1 LVIPP
6 FPRHWQHYPE
16 FLPHVIVYTYF
27 FLHFEKFLST
37 NYNRSIKSSKRP
49 RHPERR
55 YIRVLHTQFSCWQ
68 PKLWVQS
75 LLVTSIDCRELK
87 TLSRECATTSG
98 QRCPTWGSF
107 LQLWVLRDIIG
118 LCGVW
123 KGSIGVTDASV
134 LSCHLMHFEV
144 VSWTPL
150 QSVTLRF
157 EPIKLSHNDHST

>member
-1 LVIPP
+1 MWNHRESGNSLILISKTHFQNYPP
-6 FPRHWQHYPE
+6 PIHN
-16 FLPHVIVYTYF
+16 
-27 FLHFEKFLST
+27 K
-37 NYNRSIKSSKRP
+37 SIKSWKPP
-49 RHPERR
+49 RHSKRR
-55 YIRVLHTQFSCWQ
+55 YIRVLHTQVSCWQ

-87 TLSRECATTSG
+87 TLSQECATTSG
-98 QRCPTWGSF
+98 QQCLKWGIF
-107 LQLWVLRDIIG
+107 LQVWVLRDIIG

-150 QSVTLRF
+150 QSVTLQF
-157 EPIKLSHNDHST
+157 EPIKLSHNDHSILFSI

>member
-1 LVIPP
+1 MWDPFSPP
-6 FPRHWQHYPE
+6 FLSLL
-16 FLPHVIVYTYF
+16 LPKT
-27 FLHFEKFLST
+27 HFENCLPPNHKMSVEPW
-37 NYNRSIKSSKRP
+37 KP
-49 RHPERR
+49 PCHPKRR
-55 YIRVLHTQFSCWQ
+55 YIRVLHTQCSCGQ

-75 LLVTSIDCRELK
+75 LLITSIDCRELK
-87 TLSRECATTSG
+87 TLSRECATISG
-98 QRCPTWGSF
+98 QQCPKWGIF
-107 LQLWVLRDIIG
+107 LQVWVLRDIIG